1 MRCFSFPVVLV
12 FFLQA
17 AILSGEEV
25 IRVACVGDSITFG
38 AGVENRGQ
46 NNYPKVL
53 GRLLGAGYE
62 TRNFGVN
69 GATLLKKGDK
79 PYWKTGA
86 FKAATGFKPHIVI
99 VKLGTNDSK
108 PQNWKHK
115 AQYAVDLAAL
125 VDHFKALSSRPK
137 VWLCKPVP
145 VYKDRW
151 GITEQVV
158 KGEVIPLL
166 EGVAKKKKLPVI
178 DLYKALSG
186 AREHFP
192 DGVHPNVKGAEILA
206 RAVYKAIKGAIK
218 GPIKGKVKRTA
229 ERLPAKAGS

>member
-1 MRCFSFPVVLV
+1 MRSYSFPAVLV

-17 AILSGEEV
+17 AMLSGEEV

-115 AQYAVDLAAL
+115 AQYAADLAAL
-125 VDHFKALSSRPK
+125 ADHFASLPTQPK
-137 VWLCKPVP
+137 IWLCKPAP
-145 VYKDRW
+145 VYRDRW
-151 GITEQVV
+151 GINEKAV

-166 EGVAKKKKLPVI
+166 EGVAKKKKLPII

-186 AREHFP
+186 IKQHFP
-192 DGVHPNVKGAEILA
+192 DGIHPNAKGAEILA
-206 RAVYKAIKGAIK
+206 RAVYQAIKGKA
-218 GPIKGKVKRTA
+218 KRTNVP
-229 ERLPAKAGS
+229 LPVVAGH

>member
-1 MRCFSFPVVLV
+1 MRKYSIVAAVVIC
-12 FFLQA
+12 LQA
-17 AILSGEEV
+17 ATVRAAEV
-25 IRVACVGDSITFG
+25 VRVACVGDSITYG
-38 AGVENRGQ
+38 AGVANRGK

-53 GRLLGAGYE
+53 GGLLGAGYE
-62 TRNFGVN
+62 SRNFGVS
-69 GATLLKKGDK
+69 GATLLKKGDL
-79 PYWKTGA
+79 PYWRTGA
-86 FKAATGFKPHIVI
+86 FKAATEFKPHIVI
-99 VKLGTNDSK
+99 IKLGTNDSK

-151 GITEQVV
+151 GITEKVV

-218 GPIKGKVKRTA
+218 EAIKGKVKRTA